1 MESNKYKMRIV
12 AVRLTLDDFKKFEK
26 AWKKTTC
33 RKLSDY
39 HRLLI
44 LKKPVTVIY
53 RNQSM
58 DDFMAELIRLRAELN
73 SIGNNFNQLVKK
85 LHTTPRTS
93 DIEALLIAW
102 DLDKRAMMKQ
112 VEKIMLFIEK
122 QGQAW

>member
-1 MESNKYKMRIV
+1 MRIV

-58 DDFMAELIRLRAELN
+58 DDFMAELIQLRTELN
-73 SIGNNFNQLVKK
+73 AIGQNYNQVVKR
-85 LHTTPRTS
+85 LHTLDAVP
-93 DIEALLIAW
+93 DIQTWLLLHESARKIL
-102 DLDKRAMMKQ
+102 LDKVAEIKS
-112 VEKIMLFIEK
+112 KINQINDVWL
-122 QGQAW
+122 AS